1 VTTTTL
7 TTTTTMPVCEH
18 LYDLHLQLTEVTSYG
33 INLEDLNSGR
43 VAPPPEGTRFDMA
56 FEGMIEG
63 PRASG
68 TIKGY
73 DYVIVRADGR
83 RELNLWATVTTAD
96 GARLALFG
104 TGVALADP
112 ANPGIVQIRENA
124 QLTSH
129 DPRYV
134 WVNQIQLWVT
144 GTVDMSDG
152 TLHLSAYAA

>member
-1 VTTTTL
+1 MTTTEPTKPA
-7 TTTTTMPVCEH
+7 TMPVGEH
-18 LYDLHLQLTEVTSYG
+18 LYDLRLQLTEVTGYG
-33 INLEDLNSGR
+33 VNLEELNSGR
-43 VAPPPEGTRFDMA
+43 AAPPPEGTRFDMA
-56 FEGMIEG
+56 FEGVIEG

-83 RELNLWATVTTAD
+83 RELNLWAAVTTAD
-96 GARLALFG
+96 GARLALYG

-112 ANPGIVQIRENA
+112 GNPRIVQIRENA

-129 DPRYV
+129 DQRYA
-134 WVNQIQLWVT
+134 WVNQLQIWVT

-152 TLHLSAYAA
+152 TLRLSAYAA